1 MDWAWHGARWPHAA
15 HSRFVACRPHR
26 WHIQEMGGAGPSVL
40 LLHGAGGAT
49 HSWRGLMPDLAR
61 DHRVVALDLPGQGF
75 SVAGSR
81 ARLGLDGMAE
91 GIAAL
96 LAQEGIAP
104 DVLVG
109 QSAGGALALRLAQMP
124 PGPRAVVTIN
134 GALGKFRGMAGW
146 LFPAMAKL
154 LSVNPLS
161 AALFARTA
169 GSTRGAERLIASTG
183 SALTPEGLA
192 LYQALIADRAHV
204 DGTLAMMAQWQLDP
218 LLRALPEID
227 VPVLLITGGRDAT
240 VPPGVSDTA
249 ARALP
254 RAERADLPDLG
265 HLAHEEAPAQVAT
278 LIRAWLAGRGIG
290 AQVFDPTD

>member
-15 HSRFVACRPHR
+15 HSRFVASRPHR
-26 WHIQEMGGAGPSVL
+26 WHLQEMGDTGPCLL

-81 ARLGLDGMAE
+81 ARLGIDGMAE
-91 GIAAL
+91 DIAAL
-96 LAQEGIAP
+96 LVQEGIAP

-109 QSAGGALALRLAQMP
+109 HSAGGALALRMAQSRP
-124 PGPRAVVTIN
+124 PRAVVTIN

-154 LSVNPLS
+154 LSLNPLS

-169 GSTRGAERLIASTG
+169 GGGGARRLIGSTG
-183 SALTPEGLA
+183 STLEDEGLA
-192 LYQALIADRAHV
+192 LYQALISDRAHV

-218 LLRALPEID
+218 LLRALPQID
-227 VPVLLITGGRDAT
+227 MPVLLLTGGRDAT
-240 VPPGVSDTA
+240 VPPSVSELA

-254 RAERADLPDLG
+254 RAERADLPALG
-265 HLAHEEAPAQVAT
+265 HLVHEEAPEQVAA
-278 LIRAWLAGRGIG
+278 LIRAFLARQGI
-290 AQVFDPTD
+290 

>member
-26 WHIQEMGGAGPSVL
+26 WHVQQMGEAGPTVL

-61 DHRVVALDLPGQGF
+61 DHRVLALDLPGQGF

-91 GIAAL
+91 DIAAL
-96 LAQEGIAP
+96 LEQEGIAP

-109 QSAGGALALRLAQMP
+109 HSAGGALALRMAQTRV
-124 PGPRAVVTIN
+124 PRAVVTLN

-154 LSVNPLS
+154 LSINPLS

-169 GSTRGAERLIASTG
+169 GNGGARRLIASTG
-183 SALTPEGLA
+183 SRLDDAGLA
-192 LYQALIADRAHV
+192 LYQSLIGDRAHV

-218 LLRALPEID
+218 LLRALPRIA
-227 VPVLLITGGRDAT
+227 VPVLLVTGGRDAT
-240 VPPGVSDTA
+240 VPPDVSDRA
-249 ARALP
+249 ARTLP
-254 RAERADLPDLG
+254 QAERADLPDLG
-265 HLAHEEAPAQVAT
+265 HLAHEEAPAEVAA
-278 LIRAWLAGRGIG
+278 LIRAYMVRQGITAANG
-290 AQVFDPTD
+290 